1 MAYGKIWNTM
11 FTGSMVGAGPTAFA
25 VMTYAVAC
33 ANMRD
38 RIDLNP
44 KLLATVIG
52 TDEDDIKKAISYLCS
67 EDSESRTKNTENG
80 KTGVRLVREDQYQYH
95 IPNRGKYCMMQSE
108 RDAQKVSRRSS
119 RKYRAKKITEQFD
132 SMEWDEADW
141 EKQDRAKYPDDWDLG
156 RK

>member
-1 MAYGKIWNTM
+1 MAYGKIWKTM

-25 VMTYAVAC
+25 VMTYAIAT
-33 ANMRD
+33 ADMRD

-44 KLLATVIG
+44 TLLAAIIG
-52 TDEDDIKKAISYLCS
+52 TTEEDIKKAIVYLCS
-67 EDSESRTKNTENG
+67 EDPQSRTKNTENG
-80 KTGVRLVREDQYQYH
+80 KTGVRLIKEGQFQYH
-95 IPNRGKYCMMQSE
+95 IPNRAKYCMMQSE

-119 RKYRAKKITEQFD
+119 RKYRAKQITSQFD
-132 SMEWDEADW
+132 SMKWDESAW